1 MLQRTTTQ
9 VIRKVGCYST
19 ATLKFFHVMFL
30 LWTFLFFC
38 FENDLKNKLET
49 VVKISLA
56 RRSIEMTWEYSKK
69 AHEERSSTFLFN
81 VCIELYIKV
90 RLFTLD
96 TLYDIVQVAK
106 VREEI
111 LSTLKS
117 HDSA

>member
-1 MLQRTTTQ
+1 MNLP
-9 VIRKVGCYST
+9 
-19 ATLKFFHVMFL
+19 L
-30 LWTFLFFC
+30 FC

-56 RRSIEMTWEYSKK
+56 KRSIEMTWEYSKK